1 MIRTRSPISR
11 GNAAAYGW
19 QSVKKTRY
27 RGVDGAQTRYRRPC
41 ERGPIRRVVAL
52 RARWTNPR
60 NAKGCGYGSRI
71 AFAALSLS
79 GTTLECVA
87 NAMVQ
92 TFDIKHTF
100 ALAARCARAVHRF
113 HPPRA
118 RGRGES
124 RAPIAPAVV
133 HKKRT
138 SRPQGNRIIRLSLH
152 DGLRLIRDHPGDRAF
167 LPPSPCGLTM
177 PAKPGWARDIS
188 AGLDASVGASGL
200 HDFAVRACPAKALAG
215 PRPYPASF
223 VEDSFQR
230 RSSARRIIAHGVD
243 PALRS
248 LARPTL
254 SRPSHPT
261 ARS

>member
-1 MIRTRSPISR
+1 MAGKPDLRFSNSPTIP
-11 GNAAAYGW
+11 
-19 QSVKKTRY
+19 
-27 RGVDGAQTRYRRPC
+27 DMP
-41 ERGPIRRVVAL
+41 
-52 RARWTNPR
+52 
-60 NAKGCGYGSRI
+60 
-71 AFAALSLS
+71 
-79 GTTLECVA
+79 
-87 NAMVQ
+87 
-92 TFDIKHTF
+92 KHP
-100 ALAARCARAVHRF
+100 AARGARGFASGSPSLER
-113 HPPRA
+113 

-124 RAPIAPAVV
+124 RVPIAPAVV

-138 SRPQGNRIIRLSLH
+138 SRPQGNRINRLSPH

-177 PAKPGWARDIS
+177 PAKPGWARNIS
-188 AGLDASVGASGL
+188 AGLDASVGASGP
-200 HDFAVRACPAKALAG
+200 HDFAVRARLAKALAG

-230 RSSARRIIAHGVD
+230 RSSVRRMIAHGVQS
-243 PALRS
+243 ALQS